1 MNRIFSITKK
11 DLAQISR
18 NRFVAV
24 ISLLVI
30 VFFAIVYNFLPSD
43 VNETL
48 KLGFYLEIDEA
59 TAEEYGLSGGRDE
72 IAARFE
78 ETSGED
84 AQEGLELVWAD
95 SLQDLE
101 RIVEDEEVSA
111 GISLD
116 LTGQEP
122 DLVLYVSSKAP
133 AEIIDAS
140 EAITAEI
147 GYALIGYE
155 LPADF
160 EATVIG
166 PDMMGQ
172 QVPMRDR
179 LRVMLLAFIF
189 ILELYGLGNLLV
201 EEIQHKTA
209 EALLVTPV
217 TLQDFI
223 SAKAVTGIIIAFTQ
237 GLILAFLIQ
246 AISLDT
252 WLAIIILLLL
262 GAAMT
267 VGLAFII
274 GAVSRDFMSM
284 VMISFIPFMVLMIPS
299 LVLLD
304 PGLNSPILKAIPT
317 YYLVVPLNGILNYQ
331 MALSDYMAY
340 LLYLALFTVV
350 FFILGFVILRR
361 RLA

>member
-1 MNRIFSITKK
+1 
-11 DLAQISR
+11 
-18 NRFVAV
+18 
-24 ISLLVI
+24 
-30 VFFAIVYNFLPSD
+30 
-43 VNETL
+43 VNETIE
-48 KLGFYLEIDEA
+48 LGFYLEIDEA

-72 IAARFE
+72 IAERFE
-78 ETSGED
+78 EAGGEE
-84 AQEGLELVWAD
+84 AQEGVELVWAD
-95 SLQDLE
+95 SMEDLE
-101 RIVEDEEVSA
+101 RMVEDEEVSA

-116 LTGQEP
+116 ISGQEP

-133 AEIIDAS
+133 DEAIDAS
-140 EAITAEI
+140 EAITSEL

-166 PDMMGQ
+166 PDMVGQ

-217 TLQDFI
+217 TLRDFV
-223 SAKAVTGIIIAFTQ
+223 SAKAVTGIIMAFTQ
-237 GLILAFLIQ
+237 GLLLAFLIQ
-246 AISLDT
+246 AITVDT
-252 WLAIIILLLL
+252 WLAIIILLFL

-284 VMISFIPFMVLMIPS
+284 VMISFIPFIVLMIPS

-304 PGLNSPILKAIPT
+304 PGLSSPMIKAIPT
-317 YYLVVPLNGILNYQ
+317 YWLLEPLNGILNYG
-331 MALSDYMAY
+331 MRLSDYTSS
-340 LLYLALFTVV
+340 LLYLVLFTVV

>member
-1 MNRIFSITKK
+1 MNRIISIVKK
-11 DLAQISR
+11 DLAQVFR
-18 NRFVAV
+18 NRFVVV
-24 ISLLVI
+24 ISLMVI
-30 VFFAIVYNFLPSD
+30 VVFAIIYNFLPSD
-43 VNETL
+43 VNETIE
-48 KLGFYLEIDEA
+48 LGFYLEIDEA
-59 TAEEYGLSGGRDE
+59 MAEEYGLSGGRDE
-72 IAARFE
+72 IKERFE
-78 ETSGED
+78 EAGGEE
-84 AQEGLELVWAD
+84 AQEGIGLVWAD
-95 SLQDLE
+95 TLENLE
-101 RIVEDEEVSA
+101 RMVEDEEVSA

-116 LTGQEP
+116 LSGQEP
-122 DLVLYVSSKAP
+122 DLVLFVSSKAP
-133 AEIIDAS
+133 DEIIDAS
-140 EAITAEI
+140 EAITSEL

-166 PDMMGQ
+166 PDMVGQ

-223 SAKAVTGIIIAFTQ
+223 SAKAVTGIVIAFTQ
-237 GLILAFLIQ
+237 GLLLAFLIQ
-246 AISLDT
+246 AMSVDT
-252 WLAIIILLLL
+252 WLAIVVLLLL

-284 VMISFIPFMVLMIPS
+284 VMISFIPFVILLIPS

-304 PGLNSPILKAIPT
+304 PSLSSPILKAIPT

-331 MALSDYMAY
+331 MALSDYLAY
-340 LLYLALFTVV
+340 LLYLVLFTAV
-350 FFILGFVILRR
+350 FFVLGFAILRR